1 MDVST
6 LKASK
11 NMDSI
16 TPWLKALGLAGIA
29 VLSPIHGVL
38 IATLILIALDTFT
51 GVWRAKVRGE
61 KITSNGF
68 RRTITK
74 IVAYNLAILTGFVIQ
89 TFMIPAIAIT
99 SLIAAAIA
107 VTEGKSILE
116 NLSEIT
122 GVDLLSAV
130 KEKLMGKKDQ
140 GEK

>member
-1 MDVST
+1 
-6 LKASK
+6 
-11 NMDSI
+11 MDSI

-29 VLSPIHGVL
+29 VLSPIHAML
-38 IATLILIALDTFT
+38 IATGFLIAIDTIT

-68 RRTITK
+68 RRLITK
-74 IVAYNLAILTGFVIQ
+74 IVAYNLAIVTGFVIQ
-89 TFMIPAIAIT
+89 TYMIPAIAVVG
-99 SLIAAAIA
+99 LISAAIA